1 MDIARTEAFVV
12 EALGRWCKPS
22 RAEHSRSVAAMAAGL
37 CERFGL
43 DSELGRLAGLAH
55 DIAKDRPLSEQW
67 EEARAAAAMPGLG
80 AVALAVS
87 RIEAEPAFADKI
99 IHGPAAAA
107 ILGREFGRREFGRH
121 AIGRREFDPFEAD
134 ILEAVAYHSSAAIE
148 MRPLAKIVFI
158 ADKIEPRRPYLTDAD
173 RAAAAALGL
182 DDLLIHALWLSIS
195 WLRRNGR
202 AIAQS
207 TLDLYNALTVR
218 DAAK

>member
-1 MDIARTEAFVV
+1 MDIARTEAFVA
-12 EALGRWCKPS
+12 EALERWCKPP
-22 RAEHSRSVAAMAAGL
+22 RVEHSRSVAAMAAGL
-37 CERFGL
+37 CGRFGL
-43 DSELGRLAGLAH
+43 DPESGRLAGLAH
-55 DIAKDRPLSEQW
+55 DIAKDRPLPEQW
-67 EEARAAAAMPGLG
+67 AAARSASAIPELG
-80 AVALAVS
+80 AVALAAA

-107 ILGREFGRREFGRH
+107 ILCRDAGL
-121 AIGRREFDPFEAD
+121 FDAD

-158 ADKIEPRRPYLTDAD
+158 ADKIEPRRPYLTAED
-173 RAAAAALGL
+173 RAAAAGLGL
-182 DDLLIHALWLSIS
+182 DDLLVHALGLSIS

-207 TLDLYNALTVR
+207 TLDLYNALTER

>member
-1 MDIARTEAFVV
+1 MDIARTEAFVS
-12 EALGRWCKPS
+12 EALDRWCKPS
-22 RAEHSRSVAAMAAGL
+22 RAEHSRSVAAMAAAL
-37 CERFGL
+37 CGRFGL
-43 DSELGRLAGLAH
+43 DPELGRLAGLAH
-55 DIAKDRPLSEQW
+55 DIAKDRPLPEQW
-67 EEARAAAAMPGLG
+67 AEARAAASIPGLG
-80 AVALAVS
+80 AVELAVA

-107 ILGREFGRREFGRH
+107 ILGREFGRREF
-121 AIGRREFDPFEAD
+121 DSLEAD

-148 MRPLAKIVFI
+148 MRPLAKVVFI

-173 RAAAAALGL
+173 RAAAATLGL
-182 DDLLIHALWLSIS
+182 DDLLVHALGLSIS
-195 WLRRNGR
+195 WLRRNDR